1 MSNPAKRE
9 PMLRAQGRIELSM
22 LAVSADISL
31 YRDASH
37 VLALLQ
43 LCADYGPAGISAEEV
58 DEIFFGRLRRQTAE
72 GILAQGVKDGSLAVD
87 DQGRHWLQKYG
98 QDSLAEGKAW
108 VLEDSG
114 LWTLLVV
121 GGGNRS
127 LLCGKE
133 GYVIRQIDG
142 REELPNW
149 HPLEH
154 IPHHPEWDALRRLIA
169 AIEAK
174 ASVDLHRDNLAQK
187 TLLTPKVDDANGF
200 RWCVRT
206 AWFDVQM
213 SSSGDGWW
221 RVEAMQA
228 ASGQSFV
235 SEFNKEAH
243 GLKVQGRTLAQLLPL
258 FGLGDPLADGRV
270 RLPAGDL
277 DHASLD
283 LANLVLKSSKH
294 DCLGFRLEVGP
305 LPLAASSAEQAM
317 GWFAAVAGQRL
328 GSAVVTIPQVIQEVD
343 AYVKAAGIK
352 GHQTTSAEAVALL
365 AEFSLRSS
373 NRADSSRIGYGLDF
387 P

>member
-72 GILAQGVKDGSLAVD
+72 GILAQGVKEGSLAVD
-87 DQGRHWLQKYG
+87 DHGRHWLQKYG

-127 LLCGKE
+127 LLCGQE

-154 IPHHPEWDALRRLIA
+154 IPQHPEWNALLRLIA

-174 ASVDLHRDNLAQK
+174 ASVDLYRDNLSQK
-187 TLLTPKVDDANGF
+187 TLLTPKEDDANGF

-221 RVEAMQA
+221 RVETMQA
-228 ASGQSFV
+228 TSGQSFV

-258 FGLGDPLADGRV
+258 FGLGDPVVDGRV

-277 DHASLD
+277 DHESLD
-283 LANLVLKSSKH
+283 LVNLVSRSSKH
-294 DCLGFRLEVGP
+294 DCLGFHLEVGP
-305 LPLAASSAEQAM
+305 LPLGANSAEQAM
-317 GWFAAVAGQRL
+317 GWFASVAGQRL
-328 GSAVVTIPQVIQEVD
+328 GSAVVTIPQVMQEVD

-352 GHQTTSAEAVALL
+352 DHHTTSAEASALL
-365 AEFSLRSS
+365 ADFSLRSS
-373 NRADSSRIGYGLDF
+373 NRADASRIGYGLDF

>member
-1 MSNPAKRE
+1 MSNSAKRE

-127 LLCGKE
+127 LLCGQE

-154 IPHHPEWDALRRLIA
+154 IPHHSEWDALRRLIA

-228 ASGQSFV
+228 ASSQSFV

-277 DHASLD
+277 DHESLD
-283 LANLVLKSSKH
+283 LVNLVLKSSKH

-305 LPLAASSAEQAM
+305 LPLGANSAEQAM
-317 GWFAAVAGQRL
+317 GWFASVAGQRL
-328 GSAVVTIPQVIQEVD
+328 GSAVVTIPQVMQEVD

-352 GHQTTSAEAVALL
+352 DHHASSTEAAALL
-365 AEFSLRSS
+365 ADFSLRSS
-373 NRADSSRIGYGLDF
+373 NRADASRIGYGLDF

>member
-1 MSNPAKRE
+1 
-9 PMLRAQGRIELSM
+9 M

-43 LCADYGPAGISAEEV
+43 LCADYGPAGISADEV

-127 LLCGKE
+127 LLCGQE

-154 IPHHPEWDALRRLIA
+154 IPHHSEWDALRRLIA

-174 ASVDLHRDNLAQK
+174 ASVDLYRDNLAQK

-206 AWFDVQM
+206 AWFDAQM

-228 ASGQSFV
+228 ASDQSFV

-277 DHASLD
+277 DHESLD
-283 LANLVLKSSKH
+283 LVNLVSRSSKH

-305 LPLAASSAEQAM
+305 LPLGAISAEQAM
-317 GWFAAVAGQRL
+317 GWFASVAGQRL
-328 GSAVVTIPQVIQEVD
+328 GSAVVTIPQVMQEVD

-352 GHQTTSAEAVALL
+352 DHHTSSAEAAALL
-365 AEFSLRSS
+365 ADFSLRSS
-373 NRADSSRIGYGLDF
+373 NRADASRIGYGLDF

>member
-1 MSNPAKRE
+1 
-9 PMLRAQGRIELSM
+9 MLRAHGHIQLPM
-22 LAVSADISL
+22 LAVSADLSL
-31 YRDASH
+31 YREASH

-43 LCADYGPAGISAEEV
+43 LCADYGQTGVSA
-58 DEIFFGRLRRQTAE
+58 DDLDDIFFGRLRRQTAE
-72 GILAQGVKDGSLAVD
+72 SILAQAVTDGSLAVG
-87 DQGRHWLQKYG
+87 QNGTHRLAKYG
-98 QDSLAEGKAW
+98 VDSLAEGKAW

-121 GGGNRS
+121 GGGDRS
-127 LLCGKE
+127 LLCGQQ
-133 GYVIRQIDG
+133 GHVIRQIDG

-149 HPLEH
+149 CPLEN
-154 IPHHPEWDALRRLIA
+154 IPNQPEWDALRRLIA

-174 ASVDLHRDNLAQK
+174 ASVDLYRDNLSKK
-187 TLLTPKVDDANGF
+187 TLLTPKVDESNGF

-206 AWFDVQM
+206 ALFEVRM

-277 DHASLD
+277 DHESLD
-283 LANLVLKSSKH
+283 LVNLVSRSSKH

-305 LPLAASSAEQAM
+305 LPLGANSAEQAM
-317 GWFAAVAGQRL
+317 GWFASVAGQRL
-328 GSAVVTIPQVIQEVD
+328 GSAVVTIPQVMQEVD

-352 GHQTTSAEAVALL
+352 DHHTSSAEAAALL
-365 AEFSLRSS
+365 ADFSARSPS
-373 NRADSSRIGYGLDF
+373 RADASRIGYGLDF

>member
-9 PMLRAQGRIELSM
+9 PRLRAQGRIELSM

-43 LCADYGPAGISAEEV
+43 LCADYGSAGIAAEDV
-58 DEIFFGRLRRQTAE
+58 DDVFFGRLRRQTAE
-72 GILAQGVKDGSLAVD
+72 SMLAQGVKDGTLAVD
-87 DQGRHWLQKYG
+87 ERGRHRLEKYG

-127 LLCGKE
+127 LLCGQE
-133 GYVIRQIDG
+133 GLVIRQIDG
-142 REELPNW
+142 REELPSW
-149 HPLEH
+149 DTLEN
-154 IPHHPEWDALRRLIA
+154 IPYSPEWDALRRLIA

-174 ASVDLHRDNLAQK
+174 ASVDLYRDNLTQK
-187 TLLTPKVDDANGF
+187 TLLTPKVDEENGF

-206 AWFDVQM
+206 ACFDVSM

-221 RVEAMQA
+221 RIDAMQA
-228 ASGQSFV
+228 LPGQAFV
-235 SEFNKEAH
+235 SEFNKEAQ

-258 FGLGDPLADGRV
+258 FGLDDPAVDGRV
-270 RLPAGDL
+270 RLPAGEFDHDAVDL
-277 DHASLD
+277 V
-283 LANLVLKSSKH
+283 NLTTKPLSC
-294 DCLGFRLEVGP
+294 DGYGFHLEVGP
-305 LPLAASSAEQAM
+305 LPLGANSAEQAM
-317 GWFAAVAGQRL
+317 GWFASVAGQRL
-328 GSAVVTIPQVIQEVD
+328 GSAVVTIPQVMQEVD

-352 GHQTTSAEAVALL
+352 DHHATSAEAAALL
-365 AEFSLRSS
+365 ADFSLRSP
-373 NRADSSRIGYGLDF
+373 NRADASRLGYGLDF
-387 P
+387 S

>member
-1 MSNPAKRE
+1 MSNAPKPE
-9 PMLRAQGRIELSM
+9 PLLRARGRVRLPM
-22 LAVSADISL
+22 LAVSADLSL
-31 YRDASH
+31 YREASH

-43 LCADYGPAGISAEEV
+43 LCADYGQSGITPEDV
-58 DEIFFGRLRRQTAE
+58 DDIFFGRLRRQTAE
-72 GILAQGVKDGSLAVD
+72 SILAHAATDGCLALNEKGAY
-87 DQGRHWLQKYG
+87 QLEKYG
-98 QDSLAEGKAW
+98 ADSLAEGKAW

-121 GGGNRS
+121 GGGDRS
-127 LLCGKE
+127 LLCGQE

-154 IPHHPEWDALRRLIA
+154 IPHHPEWNALRRLIA

-174 ASVDLHRDNLAQK
+174 ASVDLYRDNLSQK

-221 RVEAMQA
+221 RVETMHAT
-228 ASGQSFV
+228 SGQSFV

-258 FGLGDPLADGRV
+258 FGLGDPVVDGRV

-277 DHASLD
+277 DHESLD
-283 LANLVLKSSKH
+283 LVNLVSRSSKH
-294 DCLGFRLEVGP
+294 DCLGFHLEVGP
-305 LPLAASSAEQAM
+305 LPLGANSAEQAM
-317 GWFAAVAGQRL
+317 GWFASVAGQRL
-328 GSAVVTIPQVIQEVD
+328 GSAVVTIPQVMQEVD

-352 GHQTTSAEAVALL
+352 DHHTTSAEAAALL
-365 AEFSLRSS
+365 ADFSLRSS
-373 NRADSSRIGYGLDF
+373 NRADASRIGYGLDF